1 MSKNGFKKFKKNDF
15 AYDDEED
22 YAEKPRSHYLD
33 RKKQRRMDRALRTK
47 DITILTEE
55 EGLDPLDI
63 EDEIWDDVKYKT
75 EHQNSLR
82 GQ

>member
-15 AYDDEED
+15 AYDDEE
-22 YAEKPRSHYLD
+22 YVEKPRSHYLD

-55 EGLDPLDI
+55 EEGLDPIDI
-63 EDEIWDDVKYKT
+63 EDEIWDDVKYRNN
-75 EHQNSLR
+75 HQNSMR